1 MFRCPNRNFTQTSDN
16 RESKV
21 NESYREEFE
30 APNRLLLGAGPCT
43 VHPRVLR
50 AMTQPVVGHLD
61 PVFFRVMDEVCAML
75 RQVFRTENRVTMPI
89 SATGTGAMETACV
102 NVLEP
107 GDTAI
112 VCRNGYFGARL
123 ADIAQRCG
131 ANTVTVDSPWG
142 RPADLN
148 ALEDALKANPGAR
161 MVGLVH
167 AETSTG
173 ALTPLP
179 DAVALAHRYGAL
191 AVVDAVTSLGSH
203 EVRMDDWDIDVCYSA
218 SQKCLGAPP
227 GLAPVSFGARAMAA
241 IDSRST
247 PVSSFYFN
255 LQGVAEYWNQT
266 QRVYHHTSPITMT
279 YAMRESL
286 RMLMEEGVA
295 ERHARHARVAAGL
308 RAGLRAMG
316 LELAADPQYQ
326 LNPLTVVNV
335 PHGVDEAMARQRLLN
350 EWNIEISGGLG
361 EFRGQVWRIG
371 LMGEGARE
379 RNVMAVLSALEVTLA
394 DAGCE
399 VAYGASVAAAQ
410 RSFARNDSTE

>member
-1 MFRCPNRNFTQTSDN
+1 MS
-16 RESKV
+16 
-21 NESYREEFE
+21 ESYRDEFE

-61 PVFFRVMDEVCAML
+61 PVFFQVMDEVCEML
-75 RQVFRTENRVTMPI
+75 RRVFHTGNHVTMPI

-102 NVLEP
+102 NVLER

-112 VCRNGYFGARL
+112 VCRNGYFGVRL

-131 ANTVTVDSPWG
+131 ANTVMVDSPWG

-148 ALEDALKANPGAR
+148 ALEDALKANPGTR

-179 DAVALAHRYGAL
+179 DAIDLAHRHGAL
-191 AVVDAVTSLGSH
+191 VVVDAVTSLGSH
-203 EVRMDDWDIDVCYSA
+203 EVRVDDWDIDVCYSA

-227 GLAPVSFGARAMAA
+227 GLAPISFGERAMAA
-241 IDSRST
+241 IDSRSSK
-247 PVSSFYFN
+247 VESFYFN

-286 RMLMEEGVA
+286 RMMMEEGIE
-295 ERHARHARVAAGL
+295 ERHDRHARVAAGL
-308 RAGLRAMG
+308 RAGLTAMG
-316 LELAADPQYQ
+316 LELATDPQYQ
-326 LNPLTVVNV
+326 LNPLTVVNA
-335 PHGVDEAMARQRLLN
+335 PPGVDEAMVRQRLLN
-350 EWNIEISGGLG
+350 EWNIEVSGGLG

-371 LMGEGARE
+371 MMGEGARE
-379 RNVMAVLSALEVTLA
+379 RNVLAVLAALEVILA
-394 DAGCE
+394 DAGYE

-410 RSFARNDSTE
+410 RSFARHGSKG

>member
-1 MFRCPNRNFTQTSDN
+1 MLRCPNRNFTQTSDN

-112 VCRNGYFGARL
+112 VCRNGYFGVRL

-241 IDSRST
+241 IDSRSS
-247 PVSSFYFN
+247 PVASFYFN

-308 RAGLRAMG
+308 RAGLKAMG

-410 RSFARNDSTE
+410 RSFARSDSAG

>member
-131 ANTVTVDSPWG
+131 ANTVAVDSPWG

-218 SQKCLGAPP
+218 SQKCLGSPP

-241 IDSRST
+241 IDSRSS

-308 RAGLRAMG
+308 RAGLKAMG

-379 RNVMAVLSALEVTLA
+379 RNVMAVLSALEVILA

-410 RSFARNDSTE
+410 RSFARNAGAG